1 LGLVF
6 CVFFV
11 YIFIVIASAVS
22 CRWNDV

>member
-1 LGLVF
+1 
-6 CVFFV
+6 V